1 MFERQKEP
9 IVLILFLCC
18 FLYAILPTAHAQ
30 DEAVDE
36 KIVMRYKQMLEHKPK
51 EGSTFDRLYQL
62 YLEGQGL
69 DQMVVDYQT
78 EVGAKPENPN
88 LQLILG
94 HIYKRLGKNTEAILA
109 YRRAVDLAS
118 GDYYPHFALGQM
130 YATLRQHERAIAA
143 LTKATDLAI
152 ASQAATPDELTATY
166 KALGRAYFRRDRID
180 EAIAAWG
187 KIAELDPENIFSR
200 IELADLF
207 REGEL
212 YTQAVEQH
220 EAIVELKR
228 DDPYRVCLS
237 LREIGKI
244 QEEMREYDA
253 AVQSYDKALALTGPG
268 NWLRKDLHQR
278 IIGIYAHN
286 GDWPGLITYYEG
298 KLAQTPNDVE
308 LIGLLASAYTE
319 NQQVDEGIAT
329 YRQGLE
335 LAPTDAG
342 LRLNLIA
349 VFRNAERFEEA
360 AAEYEILSQAQPDD
374 FGIYREL
381 GELYLQLEDENRA
394 KATYQRMINL
404 DPDNAGTHLTLAEIY
419 AGHGWIDNA
428 VAAYEK
434 AISLAPENLDY
445 IEYFGEF
452 YFHQGNREKA
462 VETWN
467 RMVAPLFPLA
477 SGEIKGGSAENY
489 DRLAQLLD
497 TKNFRAEAIAA
508 SRKAVELVPN
518 EYRYR
523 EALARRLMESKNYEG
538 ALAEYTEAAKLAPN
552 PFFAERMTDQ
562 QIEIYRRQ
570 GVLAEK
576 IDQLEGLPES
586 FEQQKQLAKMYLKLG
601 NVTNALEILI
611 QAKEFR
617 ARSEDADE
625 SAPDDVQVN
634 RWLVELYTRSGR
646 RDEAVAIYN
655 HLIEIDAGNA
665 REYYSDVARLHLRAM
680 DFDVATS
687 AAKQAIAH
695 SPRNPEGYQL
705 LAGIG
710 KQRGHYEGAVDSLK
724 QAVRLR
730 PESTEIRAE
739 LADVYQQAGD
749 YRQAI
754 EQYWRCWD
762 LSDEL
767 SDKLSFI
774 NRLEGAYYDFGRSDE
789 LEEKFRQMAR
799 ANPND
804 QGPVLGLAE
813 LYRGQGD
820 LPAAREQL
828 ARALEQETQNPDLLT
843 QLVKINLE
851 LGETQEALSY
861 QQRLV
866 KAQPN
871 PYHQQKL
878 GEMLF
883 DIGREQEAVQT
894 WTKLLHA
901 KNKDVDAEIKL
912 AGLLSQHGLL
922 DEALSALDR
931 AGEKVTDAKK
941 LYHIGALLIE
951 MNESERAA
959 SHFERI
965 LTMPE
970 PPAEAKKNV
979 KQTVSINRNQKSFL
993 PNTRRFNLV
1002 RDLVHQIQ
1010 RPYWGPTGARWL
1022 PNSFEDAQ
1030 AGALTQLGLIAQ
1042 REQRLDDF
1050 IAGFEA
1056 KAEAHPQD
1064 LQILE
1069 TLVKVNILMENPDKT
1084 LQAVDRLIAL
1094 SPNDRS
1100 YKALRLNHALQRDL
1114 DYETAKNYLDGLSQ
1128 LPLEARLWYTS
1139 QLANTLYRGG
1149 KSRVARILFLGQAD
1163 AKKLV
1168 HEIEETNVTDVQ
1180 VLSEVVRVL
1189 TQIGETDAAEQILA
1203 QLPATSKITRMASTT
1218 RQGSRSHRT
1227 IYANLS
1233 YAYVR
1238 AGQIDKAIA
1247 IFWKFFEHTKP
1258 AVANA
1263 RAISIPYSSHSHGG
1277 YNPVQTNFPASS
1289 IYYNQDRLQFLQEF
1303 FLYLW
1308 TWNQLEPLYAKFQT
1322 EFEGAKGE
1330 NRIYPGLALSY
1341 FYWWEGKRNKAEEI
1355 MSELQTEFPDNL
1367 TLTLQTAFVSLH
1379 TGKHREAMEAF
1390 TKVADKDRRN
1400 RQQYNDLILQVA
1412 VYTGDTVKVR
1422 ELLSKILSSPVG
1434 ARALQQFA
1442 EKLQQSGLTQYAIVA
1457 SKGAMKL
1464 AMGQRDPNF
1473 LIRLSQQL
1481 EELGRGQDA
1490 AIVAERALRFANRRD
1505 RYGQTMHNWYFQQAS
1520 NMARR
1525 RATKER
1531 EDLLILAAEKNPT
1544 SFRVQINLA
1553 TYYEAVNQTDKAA
1566 KAFDAALA
1574 LRPKDGITRQR
1585 YAQML
1590 IRSRRTD
1597 AAVTQYTILLRD
1609 DPNALGYNFW
1619 NVMHTFFQAGKA
1631 EEIAALAKETIRP
1644 SIGRGFGPNFAESV
1658 AQECI
1663 RSNYP
1668 EGAVEI
1674 YEKLL
1679 EVNPNNARPYDRLAS
1694 AYTAAGNRDKAIQ
1707 FLRAQL
1713 KANESAILKNRRT
1726 QTQMVQKLIELYK
1739 VSDELDALREEY
1751 EGWLTENPDD
1761 TLLIYLVALMRVE
1774 SGDIGRAE
1782 PLVNQLLDDPS
1793 VINQEWFNK
1802 LAEAYRT
1809 VGDRERE
1816 VHLLDRAVQKLS
1828 PGNTYQKSDMYEKIG
1843 AAQAQQGDKEKA
1855 ADSFRK
1861 MGSMR
1866 LMAFG
1871 GGSSFWEKQEIA
1883 DRFMQHEMWE
1893 DAEAMYT
1900 EVLNDLSVDQ
1910 YHREQAQERLVE
1922 IKRRKSGVRTTTRL
1936 TEKTQEMN
1944 IVMQRSLAEQYM
1956 HHGQLSKA
1964 VTLYKQIVTAIP
1976 EDLESRAALA
1986 QIYSRQNKHEAAITE
2001 WKALRE
2007 VDPENTKYQDGLVN
2021 AYQSAGKT
2029 SEAIELAQEFIEAEE
2044 SGVHYARLAKVYA
2057 SINRVDEAIATYQKA
2072 IDINPGDRGVYQ
2084 ELAQLYIRK
2093 EDFEAAEKMF
2103 QTAIQYTGQ
2112 PWEQQHIEQQL
2123 LELYR
2128 RQGKLE
2134 DMLQKAES
2142 EGMLSFQMQ
2151 RERAQN
2157 YANQGEWEQ
2166 AAAAYKKAMDM
2177 TAQSWERNEVSTE
2190 LVKIYA
2196 QLGQTDTAIDLY
2208 KTLSRSGFSGVSM
2221 TWSGPIGF
2229 QIYFAGDKARESL
2242 INTYRSQGKLD
2253 DLLAYFEAQG
2263 LETAENPTRLEI
2275 TAEIY
2280 RARGDY
2286 AKAAKS
2292 YQTLAKVQPSNVRS
2306 YYHAAAAFNKNGESE
2321 LAQMMLDE
2329 GEAARSTDIQW
2340 TQDMWHLTALGSIC
2354 LEGELYNPAIK
2365 LIDAAIMHAGR
2376 YGGGDRYER
2385 QQLYNMLAQSYLS
2398 VERYGD
2404 AMNAYQELE
2413 NTAQDDGMR
2422 QVARDGKRRAY
2433 KAGNLHEKMVAERTQ
2448 AVENNPEDPDAHFA
2462 LAQTYEWSDMH
2473 DKAIAA
2479 YKRADE
2485 LNPDS
2490 TVILDPLAKLYTD
2503 ADPEKAKI
2511 LYKRLIELVDAPSDR
2526 LQKRWLLIE
2535 VYKKLGELDTAIAEL
2550 RDFAGTATEKFE
2562 REAAFRLLWRIYE
2575 NEERR
2580 GERVAVFEEL
2590 ASQIGESATV
2600 YELLGD
2606 AYKAAENQEKANA
2619 AYTQWIEFRQKE
2631 IDRGEHNWE
2640 YYGLADQLLQKGI
2653 MPEKALEFAKRVL
2666 QTHPNPHHD
2675 AMLGEAYLLNEQ
2687 YEESEK
2693 SFKRALANPDLP
2705 FDTGAIWPHLKRAG
2719 KNVKDEERFIQL
2731 MEVLTGTI
2739 LLNTTER
2746 MHANLVLSTFYHEHN
2761 QPEEAER
2768 YMRKSGVVPESA
2780 WWVLGP
2786 FDNAGDVGYNK
2797 VYIPE
2802 DAVEIDKTA
2811 AYEGTD
2817 GKISWGQGTDET
2829 LDGTVDLAPIFGFR
2843 DLNPALEDMEQ
2854 LNPQLDTVLAYTW
2867 TTVNAPD
2874 ERGARIWIST
2884 HNPAKIWFNGKE
2896 VSTISQAQQTMSDN
2910 QHTVPVTL
2918 HTGKNNILVKLSGR
2932 RWGWKLQLWLTDVD
2946 GFPFEDLEF
2955 INSPTIQESVEE

>member
-9 IVLILFLCC
+9 IVLILFLYC
-18 FLYAILPTAHAQ
+18 LITILPIAHAQ
-30 DEAVDE
+30 DAAVDE
-36 KIVMRYKQMLEHKPK
+36 KIVARYKQMLERKPK

-62 YLEGQGL
+62 YLEGAGL
-69 DQMVVDYQT
+69 EQMVVDYQT
-78 EVGAKPENPN
+78 EVGAKPEDPN

-94 HIYKRLGKNTEAILA
+94 HIYKRLGKNTEAIVA

-118 GDYYPHFALGQM
+118 DDYYPHFALGQM
-130 YATLRQHERAIAA
+130 YATLRQHEGAIAA

-152 ASQAATPDELTATY
+152 ASQSATPDELTATY

-212 YTQAVEQH
+212 YSQAIEQH
-220 EAIVELKR
+220 EAVVQLKQE
-228 DDPYRVCLS
+228 DPYRVCLS

-244 QEEMREYDA
+244 QEEMGEYDA
-253 AVQSYDKALALTGPG
+253 AVQNYGKALALTAQG
-268 NWLRKDLHQR
+268 NWLRKDLNQR

-308 LIGLLASAYTE
+308 LIGLLANAYIE
-319 NQQVDEGIAT
+319 NQQVDEGIAE
-329 YRQGLE
+329 YRKGLG

-349 VFRNAERFEEA
+349 VFRNTERFVEA
-360 AAEYEILSQAQPDD
+360 AAEYEILSEAQPDD

-394 KATYQRMINL
+394 KATYQRMIDR

-419 AGHGWIDNA
+419 TGHEWVDDAI
-428 VAAYEK
+428 AAYEK
-434 AISLAPENLDY
+434 AISLAPDNLDY

-452 YFHQGNREKA
+452 YYRQGNREKT

-467 RMVAPLFPLA
+467 RMVAPLFPPA
-477 SGEIKGGSAENY
+477 SGGIKGGSAENY

-497 TKNFRAEAIAA
+497 TKYFREEAIVA

-523 EALARRLMESKNYEG
+523 EALARRLMESKDYEG

-552 PFFAERMTDQ
+552 LFFADRMTDQ
-562 QIEIYRRQ
+562 RIEIYQRQ
-570 GVLAEK
+570 GILAEK
-576 IDQLEGLPES
+576 IDQLEASPES
-586 FEQQKQLAKMYLKLG
+586 FGQQKQLAKMYLKLG

-617 ARSEDADE
+617 SRSEDADE

-634 RWLVELYTRSGR
+634 RWLVELYTKSGQ
-646 RDEAVAIYN
+646 RDEAIAIYN

-665 REYYSDVARLHLRAM
+665 REYYSDIARLHLRAM

-705 LAGIG
+705 LAGID
-710 KQRGHYEGAVDSLK
+710 KQRGHYEGAVDGLK

-799 ANPND
+799 VNPND
-804 QGPVLGLAE
+804 QGSVLGLAE

-883 DIGREQEAVQT
+883 DIGREQEAIQT

-901 KNKDVDAEIKL
+901 RNKDVEAEIKL

-951 MNESERAA
+951 MNELERAA

-979 KQTVSINRNQKSFL
+979 RQTVPINRNQKSFL
-993 PNTRRFNLV
+993 PNTRRFNLA
-1002 RDLVHQIQ
+1002 RDIVHQIQ

-1069 TLVKVNILMENPDKT
+1069 TLVKANILMENPDKT
-1084 LQAVDRLIAL
+1084 LQAVDSLIAL
-1094 SPNDRS
+1094 SPNDLS

-1114 DYETAKNYLDGLSQ
+1114 DYETAKSYLDGLNQ
-1128 LPLEARLWYTS
+1128 LSLEARLWYTS
-1139 QLANTLYRGG
+1139 RLASVLYRGG

-1163 AKKLV
+1163 AKKLMG
-1168 HEIEETNVTDVQ
+1168 EIKDAKVTDVQ
-1180 VLSEVVRVL
+1180 VLSELVRAL
-1189 TQIGETDAAEQILA
+1189 TRIGEIDAAGGILA
-1203 QLPATSKITRMASTT
+1203 QLPATSSTT
-1218 RQGSRSHRT
+1218 QVAGTMRQSWHSHRT
-1227 IYANLS
+1227 MYANLS
-1233 YAYVR
+1233 YAYAR
-1238 AGQIDKAIA
+1238 DGQIDKAIA
-1247 IFWKFFEHTKP
+1247 IFWKFFERTKP

-1263 RAISIPYSSHSHGG
+1263 RAISIPYSSRSYSG

-1330 NRIYPGLALSY
+1330 DRIYPGLALSY
-1341 FYWWEGKRNKAEEI
+1341 FYWWAGKRNKAEEI

-1400 RQQYNDLILQVA
+1400 RKQYNDLILQVA
-1412 VYTGDTVKVR
+1412 IYTGDTVKVR
-1422 ELLSKILSSPVG
+1422 ELLSKILSSPVS

-1631 EEIAALAKETIRP
+1631 EEIASLAKETIRP

-1679 EVNPNNARPYDRLAS
+1679 EINPNNTRTYDRLAS

-1739 VSDELDALREEY
+1739 VSGEFDALREEY
-1751 EGWLTENPDD
+1751 EGRLAENPDA
-1761 TLLIYLVALMRVE
+1761 TLLIYLVALMRIE
-1774 SGDIGRAE
+1774 SGDIGGAE

-1883 DRFMQHEMWE
+1883 NRFMQHEMWE
-1893 DAEAMYT
+1893 DAETMYT

-1936 TEKTQEMN
+1936 TEKAQEMN

-1956 HHGQLSKA
+1956 HRDQLSKA
-1964 VTLYKQIVTAIP
+1964 VELYKQIVAAIP

-1986 QIYSRQNKHEAAITE
+1986 GIYSRQNKHEAAITE

-2007 VDPENTKYQDGLVN
+2007 IDSENTKYQDGLVN

-2029 SEAIELAQEFIEAEE
+2029 NEAIELAQGFIEAEE

-2057 SINRVDEAIATYQKA
+2057 SINRIDEAITTYQKA
-2072 IDINPGDRGVYQ
+2072 IEINPGDREVYQ

-2093 EDFEAAEKMF
+2093 EDFEAAEQMF
-2103 QTAIQYTGQ
+2103 QTAIQYTGL

-2123 LELYR
+2123 MELYR

-2157 YANQGEWEQ
+2157 YASQGEWEQ

-2177 TAQSWERNEVSTE
+2177 TTQSWERNEVSTE

-2221 TWSGPIGF
+2221 TGLGTAGF

-2242 INTYRSQGKLD
+2242 INTYRSQGTLD
-2253 DLLAYFEAQG
+2253 DLFTYFEAQG

-2306 YYHAAAAFNKNGESE
+2306 YYHAAAAYNKNGESE
-2321 LAQMMLDE
+2321 LAQTMLDE
-2329 GEAARSTDIQW
+2329 GEAARSADIQW
-2340 TQDMWHLTALGSIC
+2340 TQDMRHLTALGSIC
-2354 LEGELYNPAIK
+2354 VEGELYNPAIK

-2398 VERYGD
+2398 VERYEE

-2413 NTAQDDGMR
+2413 NAAQDDGMR
-2422 QVARDGKRRAY
+2422 QVARDGMRRAY
-2433 KAGNLHEKMVAERTQ
+2433 RVGNLHEKMVTERVQ
-2448 AVENNPEDPDAHFA
+2448 AVKDNPEDPDAHFA

-2490 TVILDPLAKLYTD
+2490 TVILTPLAKLYTD
-2503 ADPEKAKI
+2503 ADPEQAKI
-2511 LYKRLIELVDAPSDR
+2511 LYKRLIELVDEPSDR

-2550 RDFAGTATEKFE
+2550 RDVVGTATEKFE
-2562 REAAFRLLWRIYE
+2562 REATLRSLWTIYGD
-2575 NEERR
+2575 EERKS
-2580 GERVAVFEEL
+2580 ERVAVFEEL
-2590 ASQIGESATV
+2590 VPQIEEKATV

-2606 AYKAAENQEKANA
+2606 AYKAVNDQEKANL
-2619 AYTQWIEFRQKE
+2619 AYTQWVEVRQKE
-2631 IDRGEHNWE
+2631 IDQGEHNWE

-2666 QTHPNPHHD
+2666 QTHPDPHHD

-2693 SFKRALANPDLP
+2693 SFKRALTNAYDL
-2705 FDTGAIWPHLKRAG
+2705 FDTTTIWPHLKRAS
-2719 KNVKDEERFIQL
+2719 KNVKDETRFIQL

-2739 LLNTTER
+2739 LLNPTER
-2746 MHANLVLSTFYHEHN
+2746 MHANLVLATFYHQRN
-2761 QPEEAER
+2761 QSEEAER
-2768 YMRKSGVVPESA
+2768 YMQKSGVVPEGA
-2780 WWVLGP
+2780 WWILGL
-2786 FDNAGDVGYNK
+2786 FDNAGRVGYNTA
-2797 VYIPE
+2797 YISE
-2802 DAVEIDKTA
+2802 EVVKIDKTA
-2811 AYEGTD
+2811 TYEGKD
-2817 GKISWGQGTDET
+2817 GKIRWEQRADET
-2829 LDGTVDLAPIFGFR
+2829 VDGLIDLASIFGFADSDR
-2843 DLNPALEDMEQ
+2843 VLMNREQPDLQ
-2854 LNPQLDTVLAYTW
+2854 IDTVLAYAW
-2867 TTVNAPD
+2867 TTVSSPD
-2874 ERGARIWIST
+2874 ERQARIWTST
-2884 HNPAKIWFNGKE
+2884 RNPAKVWCNGE
-2896 VSTISQAQQTMSDN
+2896 EISTINPDQQPVVSAE
-2910 QHTVPVTL
+2910 HSVLVTL
-2918 HTGKNNILVKLSGR
+2918 HAGKNSILVKLNGR

-2955 INSPTIQESVEE
+2955 INSPAIQESVEE

>member
-1 MFERQKEP
+1 MFERQKQLT
-9 IVLILFLCC
+9 ISVLFLCC
-18 FLYAILPTAHAQ
+18 FVSVLLPITHAQ
-30 DEAVDE
+30 DETVDE
-36 KIVMRYKQMLEHKPK
+36 KIVMRYKQMLERKPK

-62 YLEGQGL
+62 YLEGAGL

-94 HIYKRLGKNTEAILA
+94 HIYKRLGKNTEAIVA

-118 GDYYPHFALGQM
+118 DDYYPHFALGQM
-130 YATLRQHERAIAA
+130 YATLRQHEEAIAA
-143 LTKATDLAI
+143 LTKAADLAI
-152 ASQAATPDELTATY
+152 ASQSATPDELTATY

-244 QEEMREYDA
+244 QEEMRGYDA

-308 LIGLLASAYTE
+308 LIGLLANAYIE
-319 NQQVDEGIAT
+319 NQQVDEGIAE
-329 YRQGLE
+329 YRKGLG

-349 VFRNAERFEEA
+349 VFRHTERVAEA
-360 AAEYEILSQAQPDD
+360 AAEYEILSEAQPDD

-381 GELYLQLEDENRA
+381 GELYLQLEGENRA
-394 KATYQRMINL
+394 KATYQRMIDR

-419 AGHGWIDNA
+419 TGHEWVDDAI
-428 VAAYEK
+428 AAYEK
-434 AISLAPENLDY
+434 AISLAPDNLDY

-452 YFHQGNREKA
+452 YFRQGNREKA

-467 RMVAPLFPLA
+467 RIVAPLFPPT
-477 SGEIKGGSAENY
+477 SEGIKGGSAENY

-497 TKNFRAEAIAA
+497 TKYFREEAIVA

-523 EALARRLMESKNYEG
+523 EALARRLMESKDYEG

-552 PFFAERMTDQ
+552 PFFVERMTDQ
-562 QIEIYRRQ
+562 RIEIYQRQ
-570 GVLAEK
+570 DILAEK
-576 IDQLEGLPES
+576 IDQLEGAPES

-617 ARSEDADE
+617 SRSEDADE

-634 RWLVELYTRSGR
+634 RWLVELYTKSGQ
-646 RDEAVAIYN
+646 RDEAIAIYN

-665 REYYSDVARLHLRAM
+665 REYYSDIARLHLRAM
-680 DFDVATS
+680 DFDVATL

-705 LAGIG
+705 LAGID

-774 NRLEGAYYDFGRSDE
+774 NRLGDVYYDFGRSDE

-799 ANPND
+799 VNPND

-951 MNESERAA
+951 MNELEGAA

-970 PPAEAKKNV
+970 PPTEAKKNV
-979 KQTVSINRNQKSFL
+979 KQTVLINRNQKSFL
-993 PNTRRFNLV
+993 PNTRRFNLA
-1002 RDLVHQIQ
+1002 RDIVHQIQ

-1042 REQRLDDF
+1042 REQRFDDF
-1050 IAGFEA
+1050 IASFEA

-1069 TLVKVNILMENPDKT
+1069 TLVKINILMENPDKT
-1084 LQAVDRLIAL
+1084 LQAVDSLIAL
-1094 SPNDRS
+1094 SPNDLS

-1114 DYETAKNYLDGLSQ
+1114 DYETAKSYLEELSQ
-1128 LPLEARLWYTS
+1128 LSLEARLWYTS
-1139 QLANTLYRGG
+1139 RLASVLYRGG
-1149 KSRVARILFLGQAD
+1149 RQAD
-1163 AKKLV
+1163 AKKLMG
-1168 HEIEETNVTDVQ
+1168 EIKDATVTDVQ
-1180 VLSEVVRVL
+1180 VLSELVRAL
-1189 TQIGETDAAEQILA
+1189 TQIGEIDASEGILA
-1203 QLPATSKITRMASTT
+1203 QLPATSSTT
-1218 RQGSRSHRT
+1218 QVAGTMRQSWHSHRT
-1227 IYANLS
+1227 MYANLS
-1233 YAYVR
+1233 YAYAR
-1238 AGQIDKAIA
+1238 DGQIDKAIA
-1247 IFWKFFEHTKP
+1247 IFWKFFERTKP

-1263 RAISIPYSSHSHGG
+1263 RAISIPYSSRSYSG

-1308 TWNQLEPLYAKFQT
+1308 TSNQLDPLYAKFQA

-1330 NRIYPGLALSY
+1330 DRIYLGLALSY

-1355 MSELQTEFPDNL
+1355 MSELQAEFPDNL

-1422 ELLSKILSSPVG
+1422 ELLSKILSSPVS

-1631 EEIAALAKETIRP
+1631 EEIASLAKETIRP
-1644 SIGRGFGPNFAESV
+1644 SIGRGFGP
-1658 AQECI
+1658 
-1663 RSNYP
+1663 
-1668 EGAVEI
+1668 
-1674 YEKLL
+1674 
-1679 EVNPNNARPYDRLAS
+1679 
-1694 AYTAAGNRDKAIQ
+1694 
-1707 FLRAQL
+1707 QL
-1713 KANESAILKNRRT
+1713 C
-1726 QTQMVQKLIELYK
+1726 
-1739 VSDELDALREEY
+1739 
-1751 EGWLTENPDD
+1751 
-1761 TLLIYLVALMRVE
+1761 
-1774 SGDIGRAE
+1774 
-1782 PLVNQLLDDPS
+1782 
-1793 VINQEWFNK
+1793 
-1802 LAEAYRT
+1802 
-1809 VGDRERE
+1809 
-1816 VHLLDRAVQKLS
+1816 
-1828 PGNTYQKSDMYEKIG
+1828 
-1843 AAQAQQGDKEKA
+1843 
-1855 ADSFRK
+1855 RK
-1861 MGSMR
+1861 CG
-1866 LMAFG
+1866 
-1871 GGSSFWEKQEIA
+1871 
-1883 DRFMQHEMWE
+1883 
-1893 DAEAMYT
+1893 T
-1900 EVLNDLSVDQ
+1900 
-1910 YHREQAQERLVE
+1910 
-1922 IKRRKSGVRTTTRL
+1922 
-1936 TEKTQEMN
+1936 
-1944 IVMQRSLAEQYM
+1944 
-1956 HHGQLSKA
+1956 
-1964 VTLYKQIVTAIP
+1964 
-1976 EDLESRAALA
+1976 
-1986 QIYSRQNKHEAAITE
+1986 
-2001 WKALRE
+2001 
-2007 VDPENTKYQDGLVN
+2007 
-2021 AYQSAGKT
+2021 
-2029 SEAIELAQEFIEAEE
+2029 
-2044 SGVHYARLAKVYA
+2044 
-2057 SINRVDEAIATYQKA
+2057 
-2072 IDINPGDRGVYQ
+2072 GVY
-2084 ELAQLYIRK
+2084 
-2093 EDFEAAEKMF
+2093 
-2103 QTAIQYTGQ
+2103 
-2112 PWEQQHIEQQL
+2112 
-2123 LELYR
+2123 
-2128 RQGKLE
+2128 
-2134 DMLQKAES
+2134 
-2142 EGMLSFQMQ
+2142 
-2151 RERAQN
+2151 
-2157 YANQGEWEQ
+2157 
-2166 AAAAYKKAMDM
+2166 
-2177 TAQSWERNEVSTE
+2177 
-2190 LVKIYA
+2190 
-2196 QLGQTDTAIDLY
+2196 
-2208 KTLSRSGFSGVSM
+2208 
-2221 TWSGPIGF
+2221 
-2229 QIYFAGDKARESL
+2229 
-2242 INTYRSQGKLD
+2242 
-2253 DLLAYFEAQG
+2253 
-2263 LETAENPTRLEI
+2263 
-2275 TAEIY
+2275 
-2280 RARGDY
+2280 
-2286 AKAAKS
+2286 
-2292 YQTLAKVQPSNVRS
+2292 
-2306 YYHAAAAFNKNGESE
+2306 
-2321 LAQMMLDE
+2321 
-2329 GEAARSTDIQW
+2329 
-2340 TQDMWHLTALGSIC
+2340 
-2354 LEGELYNPAIK
+2354 
-2365 LIDAAIMHAGR
+2365 
-2376 YGGGDRYER
+2376 
-2385 QQLYNMLAQSYLS
+2385 
-2398 VERYGD
+2398 
-2404 AMNAYQELE
+2404 
-2413 NTAQDDGMR
+2413 
-2422 QVARDGKRRAY
+2422 
-2433 KAGNLHEKMVAERTQ
+2433 
-2448 AVENNPEDPDAHFA
+2448 
-2462 LAQTYEWSDMH
+2462 
-2473 DKAIAA
+2473 
-2479 YKRADE
+2479 
-2485 LNPDS
+2485 
-2490 TVILDPLAKLYTD
+2490 
-2503 ADPEKAKI
+2503 
-2511 LYKRLIELVDAPSDR
+2511 
-2526 LQKRWLLIE
+2526 
-2535 VYKKLGELDTAIAEL
+2535 
-2550 RDFAGTATEKFE
+2550 
-2562 REAAFRLLWRIYE
+2562 
-2575 NEERR
+2575 
-2580 GERVAVFEEL
+2580 
-2590 ASQIGESATV
+2590 
-2600 YELLGD
+2600 
-2606 AYKAAENQEKANA
+2606 
-2619 AYTQWIEFRQKE
+2619 
-2631 IDRGEHNWE
+2631 
-2640 YYGLADQLLQKGI
+2640 
-2653 MPEKALEFAKRVL
+2653 
-2666 QTHPNPHHD
+2666 
-2675 AMLGEAYLLNEQ
+2675 
-2687 YEESEK
+2687 
-2693 SFKRALANPDLP
+2693 
-2705 FDTGAIWPHLKRAG
+2705 
-2719 KNVKDEERFIQL
+2719 
-2731 MEVLTGTI
+2731 
-2739 LLNTTER
+2739 
-2746 MHANLVLSTFYHEHN
+2746 
-2761 QPEEAER
+2761 
-2768 YMRKSGVVPESA
+2768 
-2780 WWVLGP
+2780 
-2786 FDNAGDVGYNK
+2786 
-2797 VYIPE
+2797 
-2802 DAVEIDKTA
+2802 
-2811 AYEGTD
+2811 
-2817 GKISWGQGTDET
+2817 
-2829 LDGTVDLAPIFGFR
+2829 
-2843 DLNPALEDMEQ
+2843 
-2854 LNPQLDTVLAYTW
+2854 
-2867 TTVNAPD
+2867 
-2874 ERGARIWIST
+2874 
-2884 HNPAKIWFNGKE
+2884 
-2896 VSTISQAQQTMSDN
+2896 
-2910 QHTVPVTL
+2910 
-2918 HTGKNNILVKLSGR
+2918 
-2932 RWGWKLQLWLTDVD
+2932 
-2946 GFPFEDLEF
+2946 
-2955 INSPTIQESVEE
+2955 

>member
-381 GELYLQLEDENRA
+381 GELYLQLEDEDRT
-394 KATYQRMINL
+394 KTTYQRMIDL
-404 DPDNAGTHLTLAEIY
+404 DPNNAGTHLTLAEIY

-467 RMVAPLFPLA
+467 RMVAPLFPPA
-477 SGEIKGGSAENY
+477 SEGIKAGGAENY
-489 DRLAQLLD
+489 GRLAQLLD
-497 TKNFRAEAIAA
+497 TKYFREEAIIA

-617 ARSEDADE
+617 SRSEEADE
-625 SAPDDVQVN
+625 SAPDDVQIN

-687 AAKQAIAH
+687 AAKQAVAH

-705 LAGIG
+705 LAGID
-710 KQRGHYEGAVDSLK
+710 KQRGHYEGAIDSLK

-739 LADVYQQAGD
+739 LADVYQQAGN

-799 ANPND
+799 VNPND

-828 ARALEQETQNPDLLT
+828 ARALEQETQSPDLLT

-894 WTKLLHA
+894 WTKLLHVR
-901 KNKDVDAEIKL
+901 NKDVDAEIKL

-979 KQTVSINRNQKSFL
+979 KQTVLINRNQKSFL

-1064 LQILE
+1064 LRGLE
-1069 TLVKVNILMENPDKT
+1069 TLAQVSILMGNPDKT

-1094 SPNDRS
+1094 SPNDLS
-1100 YKALRLNHALQRDL
+1100 YKAIQLDHALQRDL
-1114 DYETAKNYLDGLSQ
+1114 DYEMAKSYLDGLSQ
-1128 LPLEARLWYTS
+1128 LSLEARLWYTCR
-1139 QLANTLYRGG
+1139 LANTLHRGG
-1149 KSRVARILFLGQAD
+1149 NQAD

-1168 HEIEETNVTDVQ
+1168 HEIEDTGVTDVQ
-1180 VLSEVVRVL
+1180 VLSELVRVL
-1189 TQIGETDAAEQILA
+1189 TQIGETDTTEQILA
-1203 QLPATSKITRMASTT
+1203 RLPVTSGITRAASTT
-1218 RQGSRSHRT
+1218 RQRAQAHRT
-1227 IYANLS
+1227 MYANLS

-1238 AGQIDKAIA
+1238 DGQIDKAISV
-1247 IFWKFFEHTKP
+1247 FWKFFDHTKP
-1258 AVANA
+1258 AVANS
-1263 RAISIPYSSHSHGG
+1263 RAISIGYSSHSYGG
-1277 YNPVQTNFPASS
+1277 YNPVQTNFPAFS

-1308 TWNQLEPLYAKFQT
+1308 TSNQLDPLYAKFQT

-1330 NRIYPGLALSY
+1330 DRIYPGLALSY
-1341 FYWWEGKRNKAEEI
+1341 FYWWAGKRNKAEEI
-1355 MSELQTEFPDNL
+1355 MSELQAEFPDNL

-1422 ELLSKILSSPVG
+1422 ELLSKILSSPVS

-1531 EDLLILAAEKNPT
+1531 EDRLILAAEKNPT

-1590 IRSRRTD
+1590 IRSRRID

-1679 EVNPNNARPYDRLAS
+1679 KVNPNNTRTYDRLAS

-1751 EGWLTENPDD
+1751 EGRLAENPDD
-1761 TLLIYLVALMRVE
+1761 TLLIYLVALIRVE
-1774 SGDIGRAE
+1774 SGDIGGAE

-1816 VHLLDRAVQKLS
+1816 VRLLDRAVQKLS
-1828 PGNTYQKSDMYEKIG
+1828 PGNTYQKSEMYEKIG

-1866 LMAFG
+1866 LMVFG

-1910 YHREQAQERLVE
+1910 YHREQAQERLME

-1936 TEKTQEMN
+1936 TEKAQEMN
-1944 IVMQRSLAEQYM
+1944 IVMQRALAEQYM
-1956 HHGQLSKA
+1956 HREQLSKA
-1964 VTLYKQIVTAIP
+1964 VELYKQIVAAMP

-1986 QIYSRQNKHEAAITE
+1986 GIYSRQGKHEAAITE

-2007 VDPENTKYQDGLVN
+2007 IDPENTKYQDGLVT
-2021 AYQSAGKT
+2021 AYQLAGKAD
-2029 SEAIELAQEFIEAEE
+2029 EAIELAQGFIEAEE

-2057 SINRVDEAIATYQKA
+2057 SIDRVDEAIVTYQKA
-2072 IDINPGDRGVYQ
+2072 IELNPGDRDVYQ
-2084 ELAQLYIRK
+2084 ELAQLYVRE
-2093 EDFEAAEKMF
+2093 EDFEAAEKMY
-2103 QTAIQYTGQ
+2103 QYAIQYTGQ
-2112 PWEQQHIEQQL
+2112 EWERQNLERQL
-2123 LELYR
+2123 MELYR

-2134 DMLQKAES
+2134 EMLQQAES
-2142 EGMLSFQMQ
+2142 EGTLTFGMQ
-2151 RERAQN
+2151 RERAQG

-2166 AAAAYKKAMDM
+2166 AAAAYRKAMDM
-2177 TAQSWERNEVSTE
+2177 TAQSWERNEVATE
-2190 LVKIYA
+2190 LVRAYA
-2196 QLGQTDTAIDLY
+2196 QLGQTDMAVDFY
-2208 KTLSRSGFSGVSM
+2208 KTVSRSSFGGVSM
-2221 TWSGPIGF
+2221 MSSSSSGSL
-2229 QIYFAGDKARESL
+2229 QIYFDGDQARESL
-2242 INTYRSQGKLD
+2242 INAYQSKGKLD
-2253 DLLAYFEAQG
+2253 DLLSYFEAQG
-2263 LETAENPTRLEI
+2263 EETVENPTRLEI
-2275 TAEIY
+2275 TAEIH
-2280 RARGDY
+2280 RTRGDY
-2286 AKAAKS
+2286 AEAAKS
-2292 YQTLAKVQPSNVRS
+2292 YQTLAKVQPGNVRS
-2306 YYHAAAAFNKNGESE
+2306 YYYAAASLNKNGEPE
-2321 LAQMMLDE
+2321 MAQTILNK
-2329 GEAARSTDIQW
+2329 GETARSNDTQW
-2340 TQDMWHLTALGSIC
+2340 AQDMWHLAALGSIC

-2365 LIDAAIMHAGR
+2365 LIDEAIMMTGR
-2376 YGGGDRYER
+2376 HGGFER
-2385 QQLYNMLAQSYLS
+2385 PSLYNMLGQSYLGA
-2398 VERYGD
+2398 ERYEE
-2404 AMNAYQELE
+2404 AINAYQQLE
-2413 NTAQDDGMR
+2413 NIAEDEGMR
-2422 QVARDGKRRAY
+2422 QTAHAGLRRAY
-2433 KAGNLHEKMVAERTQ
+2433 KAGNLYEKLTAEKAQ
-2448 AVENNPEDPDAHFA
+2448 AVEDTPEDPDAHFA
-2462 LAQTYEWSDMH
+2462 LAQSYEWNDMR
-2473 DKAIAA
+2473 DKAIAV
-2479 YKRADE
+2479 YERANE

-2490 TVILDPLAKLYTD
+2490 TVILTPLAKLYTET
-2503 ADPEKAKI
+2503 APEKAKV
-2511 LYKRLIELVDAPSDR
+2511 LYKRLIGLIDDPNDR
-2526 LQKRWLLIE
+2526 TRKRRLLIE

-2550 RDFAGTATEKFE
+2550 RDLAGTATEKVE
-2562 REAAFRLLWRIYE
+2562 RNSALHLLWGLFE
-2575 NEERR
+2575 DEERKS
-2580 GERVAVFEEL
+2580 ERVPLFEEL
-2590 ASQIGESATV
+2590 ASQIEENATV
-2600 YELLGD
+2600 YQLLGD
-2606 AYKAAENQEKANA
+2606 AYKAVENEEEAGI
-2619 AYTQWIEFRQKE
+2619 AYTQWIEFRQTE
-2631 IDRGEHNWE
+2631 IDRSGENWG
-2640 YYGLADQLLQKGI
+2640 YYQLASELLQKGI
-2653 MPEKALEFAKRVL
+2653 MPEKALEFIERVA
-2666 QTHPNPHHD
+2666 QVHSGSYHA
-2675 AMLGEAYLLNEQ
+2675 AMLGEAYLLNGE
-2687 YEESEK
+2687 YEK
-2693 SFKRALANPDLP
+2693 SAENFKRALSGEDSP
-2705 FDTGAIWPHLKRAG
+2705 FEASMVWSSLERASKTVRDG
-2719 KNVKDEERFIQL
+2719 ERFIEL
-2731 MEVLTGTI
+2731 MEILTGTI
-2739 LLNTTER
+2739 PLDANER
-2746 MHANLVLSTFYHEHN
+2746 MHANLVYSTFYRERN
-2761 QPEEAER
+2761 QPEEAEQ
-2768 YMRKSGVVPESA
+2768 YVKKSGVVPERA

-2786 FDNAGDVGYNK
+2786 FDNAGGVGYNK
-2797 VYIPE
+2797 TYISE
-2802 DAVEIDKTA
+2802 DAVEIDKTVTYA
-2811 AYEGTD
+2811 GKD
-2817 GKISWGQGTDET
+2817 GQIGWKQGADET
-2829 LDGTVDLAPIFGFR
+2829 FDGYVDFAPIFGFEELDQVLIGAR
-2843 DLNPALEDMEQ
+2843 KPNPE
-2854 LNPQLDTVLAYTW
+2854 LDTVLAYAW
-2867 TTVNAPD
+2867 TTVNSPD

-2884 HNPAKIWFNGKE
+2884 FNNAKVWFNGKE
-2896 VSTISQAQQTMSDN
+2896 VFTIDRELQFMSEDHQTI
-2910 QHTVPVTL
+2910 PVTL
-2918 HTGKNNILVKLSGR
+2918 RAGRNSLLVKLAGR
-2932 RWGWKLQLWLTDVD
+2932 QWGWGFHLWLTDAD
-2946 GFPFEDLEF
+2946 SFPLEGVEYM
-2955 INSPTIQESVEE
+2955 NSPAIQQSAEE

>member
-1 MFERQKEP
+1 MFERQKQP
-9 IVLILFLCC
+9 TAFVIFLCC
-18 FLYAILPTAHAQ
+18 LVPVFLPIAHAQ

-36 KIVMRYKQMLEHKPK
+36 KIVERYKQMLERKPK

-62 YLEGQGL
+62 YLEGSGL
-69 DQMVVDYQT
+69 EQMVVDYQT
-78 EVGAKPENPN
+78 EATAKPDDPN

-94 HIYKRLGKNTEAILA
+94 HFYKRLGVNTEAIVA
-109 YRRAVDLAS
+109 YRHAVDLAP
-118 GDYYPHFALGQM
+118 DNYYPHFALGQM
-130 YATLRQHERAIAA
+130 YATLRQHEQAIAA
-143 LTKATDLAI
+143 LTKAADLAR
-152 ASQAATPDELTATY
+152 ASQSATPDELTATY
-166 KALGRAYFRRDRID
+166 KALGRAYFRRDLID

-207 REGEL
+207 REQEL
-212 YTQAVEQH
+212 YTQAIEQH
-220 EAIVELKR
+220 EAIVQSKR

-244 QEEMREYDA
+244 QEEMREYNT
-253 AVQSYDKALALTGPG
+253 AVQNYDKALALTGQG

-298 KLAQTPNDVE
+298 KLAETPNDVE
-308 LIGLLASAYTE
+308 LIGLFASAYIE
-319 NQQVDEGIAT
+319 NEGIDEGIAK

-349 VFRNAERFEEA
+349 VFRNTERFEEA
-360 AAEYEILSQAQPDD
+360 AAEYEILSEAQPDD

-394 KATYQRMINL
+394 KTTYQRMIAR
-404 DPDNAGTHLTLAEIY
+404 DPDSAGTHLILAEIY
-419 AGHGWIDNA
+419 TGHEWMEDAIA
-428 VAAYEK
+428 KYEK

-452 YFHQGNREKA
+452 YFRQGNREKA

-467 RMVAPLFPLA
+467 RMVAEDHA
-477 SGEIKGGSAENY
+477 IAENY

-497 TKNFRAEAIAA
+497 TKYFREEAIVA

-523 EALARRLMESKNYEG
+523 EALAQRLMEGKDYEG

-576 IDQLEGLPES
+576 IDELEASPES
-586 FEQQKQLAKMYLKLG
+586 FEQQKQLAKMFLKLG
-601 NVTNALEILI
+601 NVTNTLEILI
-611 QAKEFR
+611 QAKEFK
-617 ARSEDADE
+617 
-625 SAPDDVQVN
+625 PDDVQVN
-634 RWLVELYTRSGR
+634 RWLVELYTKSGR

-655 HLIEIDAGNA
+655 YLIQIDAGNA
-665 REYYSDVARLHLRAM
+665 REYYSDIARLHLRAM
-680 DFDVATS
+680 DFDVATL

-695 SPRNPEGYQL
+695 SPRNPEGHQL
-705 LAGIG
+705 LAGID

-774 NRLEGAYYDFGRSDE
+774 NRLEGAYYDFGRSAE

-799 ANPND
+799 VNPND

-851 LGETQEALSY
+851 LGEVQEALSY

-894 WTKLLHA
+894 WAKLLHA
-901 KNKDVDAEIKL
+901 RNKDVEAEIKL
-912 AGLLSQHGLL
+912 AGLLSQHGLR

-941 LYHIGALLIE
+941 LYHIGALLVG
-951 MNESERAA
+951 MNELERAA
-959 SHFERI
+959 SHFERV
-965 LTMPE
+965 LAMPE
-970 PPAEAKKNV
+970 PLSEAKKNV
-979 KQTVSINRNQKSFL
+979 GQTGRPAFGASQKSFL

-1002 RDLVHQIQ
+1002 RNLVRQIQ
-1010 RPYWGPTGARWL
+1010 QPSWGTTGARWL
-1022 PNSFEDAQ
+1022 PTSFEDAQ

-1050 IAGFEA
+1050 TVGFEA
-1056 KAEAHPQD
+1056 RVEAHPQD

-1069 TLVKVNILMENPDKT
+1069 TLAKVNILMENPDKT
-1084 LQAVDRLIAL
+1084 LQTIDRLIAL
-1094 SPNDRS
+1094 SPNDLS
-1100 YKALRLNHALQRDL
+1100 YKAVQLDHALQRDL
-1114 DYETAKNYLDGLSQ
+1114 DYETAKSYLDGLSQ
-1128 LPLEARLWYTS
+1128 LSLEARLWYTS
-1139 QLANTLYRGG
+1139 LLASALYRDG
-1149 KSRVARILFLGQAD
+1149 KQVD

-1168 HEIEETNVTDVQ
+1168 DEIEDTSVTDVQ
-1180 VLSEVVRVL
+1180 VLSELVRVL
-1189 TQIGETDAAEQILA
+1189 TQIGETDTAEQILA
-1203 QLPATSKITRMASTT
+1203 QLPATSGITRMAGTT

-1227 IYANLS
+1227 MYANLS

-1238 AGQIDKAIA
+1238 DGQIDKAIA

-1258 AVANA
+1258 TVANS
-1263 RAISIPYSSHSHGG
+1263 RAISIAYSSHSYSG
-1277 YNPVQTNFPASS
+1277 YNPVQTNFPAPS
-1289 IYYNQDRLQFLQEF
+1289 IYYNQDRLRFLQEF
-1303 FLYLW
+1303 FHYLW
-1308 TWNQLEPLYAKFQT
+1308 TWNQLEPLYTKFQA
-1322 EFEGAKGE
+1322 EFEGAEGE
-1330 NRIYPGLALSY
+1330 DRIYPGLALSC

-1355 MSELQTEFPDNL
+1355 LAKLQAAFPDNL
-1367 TLTLQTAFVSLH
+1367 TLTLQTAFVSVH
-1379 TGKHREAMEAF
+1379 TGKHHEAMEAF

-1412 VYTGDTVKVR
+1412 IYTGDTVKVR
-1422 ELLSKILSSPVG
+1422 ELLSKVLSSPVS
-1434 ARALQQFA
+1434 AEALREFA

-1473 LIRLSQQL
+1473 LMRLSQQL

-1505 RYGQTMHNWYFQQAS
+1505 QYGQAMHNWYFQQAS

-1544 SFRVQINLA
+1544 SFRAQINLA
-1553 TYYEAVNQTDKAA
+1553 TYYEAVNQVDNAA

-1574 LRPKDGITRQR
+1574 LRPKDGTTRQR

-1590 IRSRRTD
+1590 MRGGHAD

-1609 DPNALGYNFW
+1609 DPNALGYNFFQ
-1619 NVMHTFFQAGKA
+1619 VMHTFFQAGKA
-1631 EEIAALAKETIRP
+1631 EEIASLAKETIRP
-1644 SIGRGFGPNFAESV
+1644 SIGRGFGSNFAESV
-1658 AQECI
+1658 ARECI

-1679 EVNPNNARPYDRLAS
+1679 EVNPNNTRTYDQLAS
-1694 AYTAAGNRDKAIQ
+1694 AYTASGNRDKAIQ
-1707 FLRAQL
+1707 FLRTQL
-1713 KANESAILKNRRT
+1713 EANESAILKNRRT
-1726 QTQMVQKLIELYK
+1726 QIQMVQKLVELYK
-1739 VSDELDALREEY
+1739 VSGELDRLREEY
-1751 EGWLTENPDD
+1751 EGRLAENPDD
-1761 TLLIYLVALMRVE
+1761 TLPIYLVALIRVE
-1774 SGDIGRAE
+1774 SGDIEGAE
-1782 PLVNQLLDDPS
+1782 PLVNQLLDDAS

-1809 VGDRERE
+1809 AGDRERE
-1816 VHLLDRAVQKLS
+1816 VRLLDRAVQKLS
-1828 PGNTYQKSDMYEKIG
+1828 PRNTYQKSEMYGKLG
-1843 AAQAQQGDKEKA
+1843 AALAQQGDKEKA

-1866 LMAFG
+1866 LMASG

-1883 DRFMQHEMWE
+1883 NRFMQHEMWD

-1910 YHREQAQERLVE
+1910 YHREQAQERLME

-1936 TEKTQEMN
+1936 TEKAQEMN
-1944 IVMQRSLAEQYM
+1944 IVMQRASAEQYM
-1956 HHGQLSKA
+1956 QRHQFSKA
-1964 VTLYKQIVTAIP
+1964 SELYKQIVAVMP

-1986 QIYSRQNKHEAAITE
+1986 EIYSRQDKHEAAITE

-2007 VDPENTKYQDGLVN
+2007 VDPENTKYQDGLVD

-2029 SEAIELAQEFIEAEE
+2029 DEALELAQGFIEAEE

-2057 SINRVDEAIATYQKA
+2057 SIDRVDEAIATYQKA
-2072 IDINPGDRGVYQ
+2072 IEINPGDRSVYQ

-2093 EDFEAAEKMF
+2093 GDFEAAEKMY
-2103 QTAIQYTGQ
+2103 QYAIQYTGEE
-2112 PWEQQHIEQQL
+2112 WERQNLERQL
-2123 LELYR
+2123 MELYR

-2134 DMLQKAES
+2134 DMLQQAES
-2142 EGMLSFQMQ
+2142 EGMLTFQMQ
-2151 RERAQN
+2151 RERAKG
-2157 YANQGEWEQ
+2157 YANQGEWEK
-2166 AAAAYKKAMDM
+2166 AAVAYKKAIDM
-2177 TAQSWERNEVSTE
+2177 TTQSWERNEVSTE

-2196 QLGQTDTAIDLY
+2196 QLGQTETAVDLY
-2208 KTLSRSGFSGVSM
+2208 KTLSRSGFGGVSM
-2221 TWSGPIGF
+2221 MSSGLGSL
-2229 QIYFAGDKARESL
+2229 QIYFSGDQARESL
-2242 INTYRSQGKLD
+2242 INAYRSKGKLD
-2253 DLLAYFEAQG
+2253 DLLSYFEAQG
-2263 LETAENPTRLEI
+2263 EETVENPARLQI
-2275 TAEIY
+2275 TAEIH
-2280 RARGDY
+2280 RTRGDY

-2292 YQTLAKVQPSNVRS
+2292 YQTLAKVQPGNVRS
-2306 YYHAAAAFNKNGESE
+2306 YYYAAAAFNKDGEPE
-2321 LAQMMLDE
+2321 MVQTLLNE
-2329 GEAARSTDIQW
+2329 GDAARSNDMQW
-2340 TQDMWHLTALGSIC
+2340 TRDMWHLAALGNIC
-2354 LEGELYNPAIK
+2354 LEGELYDPAIK
-2365 LIDAAIMHAGR
+2365 LIDEAIMMVGP
-2376 YGGGDRYER
+2376 YGGYQR
-2385 QQLYNMLAQSYLS
+2385 QSLYNMLAQSYLGA
-2398 VERYGD
+2398 ERYQD
-2404 AMNAYQELE
+2404 AINAYQQLE
-2413 NTAQDDGMR
+2413 NVAEDDGMR
-2422 QVARDGKRRAY
+2422 QIARAGMRKAY
-2433 KAGNLHEKMVAERTQ
+2433 RAGNLYGKLVTEKTQ
-2448 AVENNPEDPDAHFA
+2448 AVEDKPEDPDAHFA
-2462 LAQTYEWSDMH
+2462 LAQSYEWTDMR
-2473 DKAIAA
+2473 DKAIAV
-2479 YKRADE
+2479 YERANE

-2490 TVILDPLAKLYTD
+2490 TVILAPLAKLYAET
-2503 ADPEKAKI
+2503 APEKAKV
-2511 LYKRLIELVDAPSDR
+2511 LYKRLIELIDDPRDR
-2526 LQKRWLLIE
+2526 IQKRRLLVG
-2535 VYKKLGELDTAIAEL
+2535 VYKKLGEIDTAVAEL
-2550 RDFAGTATEKFE
+2550 RDLVGASTEKVE
-2562 REAAFRLLWRIYE
+2562 RNSVLHLLWE
-2575 NEERR
+2575 LFEDEERKS
-2580 GERVAVFEEL
+2580 ERVTLFEEL
-2590 ASQIGESATV
+2590 ASQIEGEATV
-2600 YELLGD
+2600 YQLLGD
-2606 AYKAAENQEKANA
+2606 AYKAVENQEKAGI

-2631 IDRGEHNWE
+2631 IDRSGQNWD
-2640 YYGLADQLLQKGI
+2640 YYQLASQLLEKGI
-2653 MPEKALEFAKRVL
+2653 MPEKALEFIERVTEL
-2666 QTHPNPHHD
+2666 HSGSYHA
-2675 AMLGEAYLLNEQ
+2675 AMLGEAYLLNGE
-2687 YEESEK
+2687 YEK
-2693 SFKRALANPDLP
+2693 STENFKRALSGEDSP
-2705 FDTGAIWPHLKRAG
+2705 FEASAVWSSLERAS
-2719 KNVKDEERFIQL
+2719 KTVKDGERFIQL
-2731 MEVLTGTI
+2731 MEVLTETI
-2739 LLNTTER
+2739 PLDANER
-2746 MHANLVLSTFYHEHN
+2746 MHANLVFSTFYRERN
-2761 QPEEAER
+2761 QPEEAEQYIR
-2768 YMRKSGVVPESA
+2768 ESGVVPERA
-2780 WWVLGP
+2780 WRVLGP
-2786 FDNAGDVGYNK
+2786 FDNAGGIGYNK
-2797 VYIPE
+2797 AYISE
-2802 DAVEIDKTA
+2802 DVVEIDKTMTYA
-2811 AYEGTD
+2811 GKD
-2817 GKISWGQGTDET
+2817 GEIGWKQGADET
-2829 LDGTVDLAPIFGFR
+2829 FDGYVDFAPIFGFGEL
-2843 DLNPALEDMEQ
+2843 DQVLTGALQPNPE
-2854 LNPQLDTVLAYTW
+2854 LDTVLAYAW
-2867 TTVNAPD
+2867 TIVDSPD
-2874 ERGARIWIST
+2874 ERQARMWIST
-2884 HNPAKIWFNGKE
+2884 FNNAKIWFNGKE
-2896 VSTISQAQQTMSDN
+2896 VSTIDRELQFTSGRD
-2910 QHTVPVTL
+2910 HTVPVTL
-2918 HTGKNNILVKLSGR
+2918 HAGKNSILVKLAGR
-2932 RWGWKLQLWLTDVD
+2932 QWGWGFHLWLTDAD
-2946 GFPFEDLEF
+2946 GFPLEGLEYM
-2955 INSPTIQESVEE
+2955 NSPTTHESVEE

>member
-1 MFERQKEP
+1 MFERQKQLT
-9 IVLILFLCC
+9 ISVLFLCC
-18 FLYAILPTAHAQ
+18 LVSVIAHAQ
-30 DEAVDE
+30 DELVNE
-36 KIVMRYKQMLEHKPK
+36 KIVERYKQMLERKPK

-62 YLEGQGL
+62 YLEGAGL

-78 EVGAKPENPN
+78 EVEAKPEDPN

-94 HIYKRLGKNTEAILA
+94 HIYKRLGKNTEAIVA

-118 GDYYPHFALGQM
+118 DNYYPHFALGQM
-130 YATLRQHERAIAA
+130 YATLRQHEQAIAA

-152 ASQAATPDELTATY
+152 ASQSATPDELTATY

-207 REGEL
+207 REQEL
-212 YTQAVEQH
+212 YSQAIEQH
-220 EAIVELKR
+220 EAVVQLKQ

-244 QEEMREYDA
+244 QEEMGEYDA
-253 AVQSYDKALALTGPG
+253 AIQRYDKALALTAQG
-268 NWLRKDLHQR
+268 NWLRKDLNQR

-286 GDWPGLITYYEG
+286 GDWSGLITYYEG

-308 LIGLLASAYTE
+308 LIGLLANAYIE
-319 NQQVDEGIAT
+319 NQQVDEGIAE
-329 YRQGLE
+329 YRKGLG

-349 VFRNAERFEEA
+349 VFRNTERFEEA
-360 AAEYEILSQAQPDD
+360 AAEYEILSEAQPDD

-394 KATYQRMINL
+394 KATYQRMIDR

-419 AGHGWIDNA
+419 TGHEWVDDAI
-428 VAAYEK
+428 AAYEK
-434 AISLAPENLDY
+434 TISIAPDNFDY

-452 YFHQGNREKA
+452 YFRQGNREKA

-467 RMVAPLFPLA
+467 RMVAPLFPPA
-477 SGEIKGGSAENY
+477 SGRIKGGSAENY

-497 TKNFRAEAIAA
+497 TKYFREEAIVA
-508 SRKAVELVPN
+508 SRKAVELVPD

-523 EALARRLMESKNYEG
+523 EALARRLMESKDYEG

-552 PFFAERMTDQ
+552 PFFVERMTDQ

-576 IDQLEGLPES
+576 IDELEASPES
-586 FEQQKQLAKMYLKLG
+586 FEQQKQLAKMFLKLG

-611 QAKEFR
+611 QAKEFK
-617 ARSEDADE
+617 
-625 SAPDDVQVN
+625 PDDVQVN

-655 HLIEIDAGNA
+655 HLIEIDAGNT

-687 AAKQAIAH
+687 AAKQAVAH

-705 LAGIG
+705 LAGID

-739 LADVYQQAGD
+739 LADVYQQTGN

-767 SDKLSFI
+767 SDKLLFI

-789 LEEKFRQMAR
+789 LEEKFQQMAR
-799 ANPND
+799 VNPND

-828 ARALEQETQNPDLLT
+828 VRALEKETQNPDLLT

-866 KAQPN
+866 KAQPD

-894 WTKLLHA
+894 WSKLLHA
-901 KNKDVDAEIKL
+901 RNKDVEAEIKL
-912 AGLLSQHGLL
+912 AGLLIEHGLL

-931 AGEKVTDAKK
+931 ASEKVTGAKK
-941 LYHIGALLIE
+941 RYHIGALLVE
-951 MNESERAA
+951 MNELERAA

-965 LTMPE
+965 LAMPA

-979 KQTVSINRNQKSFL
+979 GQTAPINQGQKSFL
-993 PNTRRFNLV
+993 PDTRRFNLV

-1022 PNSFEDAQ
+1022 PTSFEDAQ

-1050 IAGFEA
+1050 IANFEA
-1056 KAEAHPQD
+1056 KAEAYPQD

-1069 TLVKVNILMENPDKT
+1069 TLAKVNILMQKPDKT
-1084 LQAVDRLIAL
+1084 LQTVDRLIGL
-1094 SPNDRS
+1094 SPNDLS
-1100 YKALRLNHALQRDL
+1100 YKAIQLDHALQRDL
-1114 DYETAKNYLDGLSQ
+1114 DYETAKSYLDGLSQ
-1128 LPLEARLWYTS
+1128 LSLEARLWYTS
-1139 QLANTLYRGG
+1139 RLANTLYRDG
-1149 KSRVARILFLGQAD
+1149 KRAD

-1168 HEIEETNVTDVQ
+1168 HEIEDTSVTDVQ
-1180 VLSEVVRVL
+1180 VLSKLVRSL
-1189 TQIGETDAAEQILA
+1189 TQIEEAGAAEKILA
-1203 QLPATSKITRMASTT
+1203 QLPVTSGITRAASTT
-1218 RQGSRSHRT
+1218 RQSSQSHQT
-1227 IYANLS
+1227 MYANLS

-1238 AGQIDKAIA
+1238 GGQIDKAISV
-1247 IFWKFFEHTKP
+1247 FWKFFEHTKP
-1258 AVANA
+1258 AVANS
-1263 RAISIPYSSHSHGG
+1263 RAISIAYSSHSYGG

-1289 IYYNQDRLQFLQEF
+1289 IYYNQDRLHFLQEF

-1308 TWNQLEPLYAKFQT
+1308 TWNQLDPLYAKFQA
-1322 EFEGAKGE
+1322 EFEGANGE
-1330 NRIYPGLALSY
+1330 DRIYPGLALSY
-1341 FYWWEGKRNKAEEI
+1341 FYWWEGKRDKAEEI
-1355 MSELQTEFPDNL
+1355 LAELQAEFPDNL
-1367 TLTLQTAFVSLH
+1367 TLTLQTAFVSIH
-1379 TGKHREAMEAF
+1379 TGNHQKAMEAF

-1412 VYTGDTVKVR
+1412 IYTGDTVKVR
-1422 ELLSKILSSPVG
+1422 ELLSKVLSSPVS

-1457 SKGAMKL
+1457 SKGAMKF

-1473 LIRLSQQL
+1473 LMQLSQQL

-1505 RYGQTMHNWYFQQAS
+1505 RYGQTMHNWHFQQAS
-1520 NMARR
+1520 NRARR

-1531 EDLLILAAEKNPT
+1531 EDLLILTAEKTPN
-1544 SFRVQINLA
+1544 SFRAQINLA

-1590 IRSRRTD
+1590 IRTGRTD
-1597 AAVTQYTILLRD
+1597 AAVMQYTILLKD
-1609 DPNALGYNFW
+1609 DPNALGHNFW
-1619 NVMHTFFQAGKA
+1619 NVMRTFFQAGKA
-1631 EEIAALAKETIRP
+1631 EEIASIAKGTIRP

-1658 AQECI
+1658 ARECI
-1663 RSNYP
+1663 RSNHP

-1679 EVNPNNARPYDRLAS
+1679 EVNPNNTRTYDQLAS

-1707 FLRAQL
+1707 FLRTQL
-1713 KANESAILKNRRT
+1713 KDSESAILKNRRT
-1726 QTQMVQKLIELYK
+1726 QIQIVQKLIGLYK
-1739 VSDELDALREEY
+1739 VAGELAVLREEY
-1751 EGWLTENPDD
+1751 EGRLAENPDD
-1761 TLLIYLVALMRVE
+1761 TLSVYLVALMRVE
-1774 SGDIGRAE
+1774 SGAIEGAE

-1793 VINQEWFNK
+1793 IISQAWYSK

-1809 VGDRERE
+1809 AGDQERE
-1816 VHLLDRAVQKLS
+1816 VRLLERAVQKLS
-1828 PGNTYQKSDMYEKIG
+1828 PWNTYQKSDMYGKLG

-1861 MGSMR
+1861 MGSLR
-1866 LMAFG
+1866 LLVSG
-1871 GGSSFWEKQEIA
+1871 GGSSYWEKQEIA
-1883 DRFMQHEMWE
+1883 SRFMQYEMWE

-1900 EVLNDLSVDQ
+1900 EVLNDLSVDR
-1910 YHREQAQERLVE
+1910 YHREQAQERLTE

-1944 IVMQRSLAEQYM
+1944 IVMQRALAEQYM
-1956 HHGQLSKA
+1956 HREQLSKA
-1964 VTLYKQIVTAIP
+1964 VELYKQIVAAMP

-1986 QIYSRQNKHEAAITE
+1986 GIYSRQDKHEAAITE

-2007 VDPENTKYQDGLVN
+2007 IDPENTKYQDGLVD

-2029 SEAIELAQEFIEAEE
+2029 DEAIELAQGFIAAEE

-2057 SINRVDEAIATYQKA
+2057 SIDRVDEAIATYQKA
-2072 IDINPGDRGVYQ
+2072 IELNPGDRDVYQ

-2093 EDFEAAEKMF
+2093 EDFGAAEKMF
-2103 QTAIQYTGQ
+2103 QYAIQYTGEE
-2112 PWEQQHIEQQL
+2112 WERQNIERQL
-2123 LELYR
+2123 MELYR

-2134 DMLQKAES
+2134 EMLQQAES
-2142 EGMLSFQMQ
+2142 EGTLTFGMQ
-2151 RERAQN
+2151 REKAQG

-2166 AAAAYKKAMDM
+2166 AAAAYRKAMDM
-2177 TAQSWERNEVSTE
+2177 TAQSWERNEVATE
-2190 LVKIYA
+2190 LVRAYA
-2196 QLGQTDTAIDLY
+2196 QLGQTDMAVDLY
-2208 KTLSRSGFSGVSM
+2208 KTVSRSGFGGVSM
-2221 TWSGPIGF
+2221 MSSSSGSL
-2229 QIYFAGDKARESL
+2229 QIYFGGDQARESL
-2242 INTYRSQGKLD
+2242 INAYRSKGKLD
-2253 DLLAYFEAQG
+2253 DLLSYFEAQG
-2263 LETAENPTRLEI
+2263 EKTVESPARLEI
-2275 TAEIY
+2275 TAQIH
-2280 RARGDY
+2280 RTRGDY

-2292 YQTLAKVQPSNVRS
+2292 YQTLAKAQPSNVQS
-2306 YYHAAAAFNKNGESE
+2306 YYYAAAALNKNGEPE
-2321 LAQMMLDE
+2321 MAQTVLDE
-2329 GEAARSTDIQW
+2329 GEAARSNDMQW
-2340 TQDMWHLTALGSIC
+2340 TQDMWHLAALGSIC
-2354 LEGELYNPAIK
+2354 LEGELYDPAIK
-2365 LIDAAIMHAGR
+2365 LIDEAIMMTGR
-2376 YGGGDRYER
+2376 YGGFER
-2385 QQLYNMLAQSYLS
+2385 PSLYNMLAQSYFGA
-2398 VERYGD
+2398 ERYEE
-2404 AMNAYQELE
+2404 AINAYQRLE
-2413 NTAQDDGMR
+2413 NIAEDEGMR
-2422 QVARDGKRRAY
+2422 QTARAGMRRAY
-2433 KAGNLHEKMVAERTQ
+2433 KAGNLYEKLAAEKAQ
-2448 AVENNPEDPDAHFA
+2448 AVKDTPEDPDAHFA
-2462 LAQTYEWSDMH
+2462 LAQSYEWNDMR
-2473 DKAIAA
+2473 DKAIAV
-2479 YKRADE
+2479 YERANE

-2490 TVILDPLAKLYTD
+2490 TVILTPLAKLYTET
-2503 ADPEKAKI
+2503 APEKAKA
-2511 LYKRLIELVDAPSDR
+2511 LYKRLIELIDDPNDR
-2526 LQKRWLLIE
+2526 TRKRRLLIE
-2535 VYKKLGELDTAIAEL
+2535 VYKKLGELDTAITEL
-2550 RDFAGTATEKFE
+2550 RDLAGTVTEKVE
-2562 REAAFRLLWRIYE
+2562 RNSTLHLLWGLFE
-2575 NEERR
+2575 DEERKS
-2580 GERVAVFEEL
+2580 ERVTLFEEL
-2590 ASQIGESATV
+2590 ASQIEADATV

-2606 AYKAAENQEKANA
+2606 AYKAVENEEEAGI

-2631 IDRGEHNWE
+2631 INRSGQNWD
-2640 YYGLADQLLQKGI
+2640 YYSLASELLQKGI
-2653 MPEKALEFAKRVL
+2653 MPEKTLEFIDRVT
-2666 QTHPNPHHD
+2666 QVHSGSYHA
-2675 AMLGEAYLLNEQ
+2675 AMLGEAYLLNGE
-2687 YEESEK
+2687 YKK
-2693 SFKRALANPDLP
+2693 SAENFKRALSGEDSSVEASMVWSSLE
-2705 FDTGAIWPHLKRAG
+2705 RASKTVRDG
-2719 KNVKDEERFIQL
+2719 ERFIEL
-2731 MEVLTGTI
+2731 MEILTETI
-2739 LLNTTER
+2739 PLDANER
-2746 MHANLVLSTFYHEHN
+2746 MHANLVYSTFYRERN

-2768 YMRKSGVVPESA
+2768 YIQKSGVVPERV

-2786 FDNAGDVGYNK
+2786 FDNAGGVGYNK
-2797 VYIPE
+2797 TYISE
-2802 DAVEIDKTA
+2802 DAVEIDKTVTYA
-2811 AYEGTD
+2811 GKD
-2817 GKISWGQGTDET
+2817 GQIDWKQGADET
-2829 LDGTVDLAPIFGFR
+2829 FDGYVNFAPIFGFGEL
-2843 DLNPALEDMEQ
+2843 DQMLMAVQQPDPE
-2854 LNPQLDTVLAYTW
+2854 LDTVLAYAW
-2867 TTVNAPD
+2867 ATVNSPD
-2874 ERGARIWIST
+2874 ERQARIWLST
-2884 HNPAKIWFNGKE
+2884 FNNAKAWFNGKE
-2896 VSTISQAQQTMSDN
+2896 VVTIDRELQFMSDDH
-2910 QHTVPVTL
+2910 HTVPVTL
-2918 HTGKNNILVKLSGR
+2918 HAGKNSILVKLAGR
-2932 RWGWKLQLWLTDVD
+2932 QWGWGFHLWLTDAD
-2946 GFPFEDLEF
+2946 GFPLEGLEYM
-2955 INSPTIQESVEE
+2955 NSPAIQQSVEE

>member
-1 MFERQKEP
+1 MFERHKQP
-9 IVLILFLCC
+9 TVFVLFLFYFVLV
-18 FLYAILPTAHAQ
+18 FLSIVHAQ
-30 DEAVDE
+30 DGAIDE
-36 KIVMRYKQMLEHKPK
+36 KIVERYKQMLERKPK

-62 YLEGQGL
+62 YLERSGL
-69 DQMVVDYQT
+69 DQMIVDYQA
-78 EVGAKPENPN
+78 EVGAQPNNPN

-94 HIYKRLGKNTEAILA
+94 HIYKRLGKSTEAIVA
-109 YRRAVDLAS
+109 YRRAIDLAS
-118 GDYYPHFALGQM
+118 DDYYPHFALGQM
-130 YATLRQHERAIAA
+130 YAALRQHEQAIAA
-143 LTKATDLAI
+143 LTKAADLAI
-152 ASQAATPDELTATY
+152 VSQSATPDELMATY

-207 REGEL
+207 REQEL
-212 YTQAVEQH
+212 YPQAIEQH
-220 EAIVELKR
+220 EAVVELKP

-244 QEEMREYDA
+244 QEDMREYDA
-253 AVQSYDKALALTGPG
+253 AIQNYDKALALTGQG

-298 KLAQTPNDVE
+298 KLAEIPNDVE
-308 LIGLLASAYTE
+308 LIGLLANAYVE
-319 NQQVDEGIAT
+319 NEQIDESIAK
-329 YRQGLE
+329 YQRGLE

-349 VFRNAERFEEA
+349 VFRNTERFEEA
-360 AAEYEILSQAQPDD
+360 AAEYEILSEAQPDD

-394 KATYQRMINL
+394 KATYQRMTDR
-404 DPDNAGTHLTLAEIY
+404 DPDNPGTHLTLAEIY
-419 AGHGWIDNA
+419 TGHEWMDDA

-452 YFHQGNREKA
+452 YFRQGNRKKA
-462 VETWN
+462 VETWS
-467 RMVAPLFPLA
+467 RIVA
-477 SGEIKGGSAENY
+477 GESAIAENY

-497 TKNFRAEAIAA
+497 TKYFREEAVVA

-523 EALARRLMESKNYEG
+523 EALARRLMESKDYEG

-570 GVLAEK
+570 DVLVEK
-576 IDQLEGLPES
+576 IDELEASPES

-611 QAKEFR
+611 QAKGFKP
-617 ARSEDADE
+617 DE
-625 SAPDDVQVN
+625 VQVN
-634 RWLVELYTRSGR
+634 RWLVELYTKSGR

-655 HLIEIDAGNA
+655 HLIEIDTGNA
-665 REYYSDVARLHLRAM
+665 REYYLDIARLHLRAM
-680 DFDVATS
+680 DFDVATL

-695 SPRNPEGYQL
+695 SPRNPEAYQL
-705 LAGIG
+705 LAGID
-710 KQRGHYEGAVDSLK
+710 KQRGHYEEAVDSLK

-789 LEEKFRQMAR
+789 LEDKFQQMAR
-799 ANPND
+799 VNPND

-851 LGETQEALSY
+851 LGENQEALSY

-883 DIGREQEAVQT
+883 DIGREQEAIQT
-894 WTKLLHA
+894 WAKLLHA
-901 KNKDVDAEIKL
+901 RNKDVEAEIKL
-912 AGLLSQHGLL
+912 AGLLIQHGLL

-931 AGEKVTDAKK
+931 AGENVTDAKK
-941 LYHIGALLIE
+941 RYHIGALLVE
-951 MNESERAA
+951 MNELERAA

-965 LTMPE
+965 LAMPE
-970 PPAEAKKNV
+970 PPAEVKKNV
-979 KQTVSINRNQKSFL
+979 GQPRRPTFGASQKSFL

-1002 RDLVHQIQ
+1002 RNLVHQIQ
-1010 RPYWGPTGARWL
+1010 RPYWGSTGARWL
-1022 PNSFEDAQ
+1022 PTSFEEAQ

-1050 IAGFEA
+1050 IASFET
-1056 KAEAHPQD
+1056 KAEAHPQN

-1069 TLVKVNILMENPDKT
+1069 TLAKVNILMQKPDKT
-1084 LQAVDRLIAL
+1084 LQAVNRLIAL
-1094 SPNDRS
+1094 SPNDLS
-1100 YKALRLNHALQRDL
+1100 YKAIQLDHALQRNL
-1114 DYETAKNYLDGLSQ
+1114 DYETAKDYLDGLSQ
-1128 LPLEARLWYTS
+1128 LSLEARLWYTS
-1139 QLANTLYRGG
+1139 RLANTLYRDG
-1149 KSRVARILFLGQAD
+1149 KQAD

-1168 HEIEETNVTDVQ
+1168 HEIEDTNVTDVQ
-1180 VLSEVVRVL
+1180 VLSEVVRIL

-1203 QLPATSKITRMASTT
+1203 QLPVPSGITRMASTT
-1218 RQGSRSHRT
+1218 RQSSQSHRT
-1227 IYANLS
+1227 MYANLS

-1238 AGQIDKAIA
+1238 DEQIDKAIS
-1247 IFWKFFEHTKP
+1247 IFWQFFEHTKP
-1258 AVANA
+1258 AVANS
-1263 RAISIPYSSHSHGG
+1263 RAISITYSSHSYGG
-1277 YNPVQTNFPASS
+1277 YNPVRTDFPAAS

-1308 TWNQLEPLYAKFQT
+1308 THNQLEPLYAKFRE
-1322 EFEGAKGE
+1322 EFAHAEGAD
-1330 NRIYPGLALSY
+1330 RIYPGLALSY
-1341 FYWWEGKRNKAEEI
+1341 FYWWKGKRNEAQKI
-1355 MSELQTEFPDNL
+1355 LTGLQTEFPDNL
-1367 TLTLQTAFVSLH
+1367 TLTLQTAFVSIH
-1379 TGKHREAMEAF
+1379 TGKHHEAMEAF

-1412 VYTGDTVKVR
+1412 IYTGNTVKVR
-1422 ELLSKILSSPVG
+1422 ELLSKVLSSPVS
-1434 ARALQQFA
+1434 AKALQAFA

-1473 LIRLSQQL
+1473 LMQLSQQL

-1505 RYGQTMHNWYFQQAS
+1505 RYGQMMHSWHFQQAS

-1525 RATKER
+1525 QATKER
-1531 EDLLILAAEKNPT
+1531 EERLILSAEKSPN
-1544 SFRVQINLA
+1544 SFRAQINLA

-1574 LRPKDGITRQR
+1574 LRPKDGLTRQR

-1590 IRSRRTD
+1590 MRGGRID

-1619 NVMHTFFQAGKA
+1619 NVIRTFFQAGKA
-1631 EEIAALAKETIRP
+1631 KEIATLAKGTIRP
-1644 SIGRGFGPNFAESV
+1644 SIGRGFGFNFAESV
-1658 AQECI
+1658 ARECI

-1679 EVNPNNARPYDRLAS
+1679 EVNPNNTRTYDQLAS
-1694 AYTAAGNRDKAIQ
+1694 AYTASGNWDKAIQ
-1707 FLRAQL
+1707 FLHTQL
-1713 KANESAILKNRRT
+1713 EANESAILKNRRT
-1726 QTQMVQKLIELYK
+1726 QIQMVQKLVELYK
-1739 VSDELDALREEY
+1739 VSGELDTLREEY
-1751 EGWLTENPDD
+1751 EGRLSENSDD
-1761 TLLIYLVALMRVE
+1761 TLPVYLVALMRVE
-1774 SGDIGRAE
+1774 SGDIEGAE

-1809 VGDRERE
+1809 ADDRERE
-1816 VHLLDRAVQKLS
+1816 MRLLERAVQKLS
-1828 PGNTYQKSDMYEKIG
+1828 PSNTYQKSEMYGKLG

-1861 MGSMR
+1861 MGILR
-1866 LMAFG
+1866 LLAFS
-1871 GGSSFWEKQEIA
+1871 GSSFWEKQEIA
-1883 DRFMQHEMWE
+1883 SRFMQHEMWE

-1900 EVLNDLSVDQ
+1900 EVLNDLSVDR
-1910 YHREQAQERLVE
+1910 YHREQAQERLAE

-1944 IVMQRSLAEQYM
+1944 IVMQRALAEQYM
-1956 HHGQLSKA
+1956 HREQLSKA
-1964 VTLYKQIVTAIP
+1964 VELYKQIVAAMP
-1976 EDLESRAALA
+1976 EDLESRAAVA
-1986 QIYSRQNKHEAAITE
+1986 GIYSRQGKHEAAITE

-2029 SEAIELAQEFIEAEE
+2029 DEAIELAQKFIESEE
-2044 SGVHYARLAKVYA
+2044 SGVHYARLAKVYT
-2057 SINRVDEAIATYQKA
+2057 SIDRVDEAIAIYQKA
-2072 IDINPGDRGVYQ
+2072 IEINPGDRNVYQ

-2093 EDFEAAEKMF
+2093 EDFGAAEKMY
-2103 QTAIQYTGQ
+2103 QYAIQYTGEE
-2112 PWEQQHIEQQL
+2112 WERRDLERQL
-2123 LELYR
+2123 MELYR

-2134 DMLQKAES
+2134 DMLEQAES
-2142 EGMLSFQMQ
+2142 EGTLTFQMQ
-2151 RERAQN
+2151 QERAQG

-2177 TAQSWERNEVSTE
+2177 TAQSWERNEVATE
-2190 LVKIYA
+2190 LVKVYA
-2196 QLGQTDTAIDLY
+2196 QLGQTDMAVELY
-2208 KTLSRSGFSGVSM
+2208 KTLSRSGFGGVSM
-2221 TWSGPIGF
+2221 RSSSSSGSL
-2229 QIYFAGDKARESL
+2229 QIYFGGDQARESL
-2242 INTYRSQGKLD
+2242 INAYRSKGKLD
-2253 DLLAYFEAQG
+2253 DLLSYFEAQG
-2263 LETAENPTRLEI
+2263 EETAENPARLEI

-2280 RARGDY
+2280 RTRGDY
-2286 AKAAKS
+2286 ANAAKG
-2292 YQTLAKVQPSNVRS
+2292 YQTLAKVHPGNVRS
-2306 YYHAAAAFNKNGESE
+2306 YYYAAAAFNKNGEPE
-2321 LAQMMLDE
+2321 MAQTVLSKGDT
-2329 GEAARSTDIQW
+2329 ARSNDMQW
-2340 TQDMWHLTALGSIC
+2340 RQDMWHLAALGSIC
-2354 LEGELYNPAIK
+2354 IEGELYDPAIK
-2365 LIDAAIMHAGR
+2365 LIDEAIMMTGR
-2376 YGGGDRYER
+2376 YGGFER
-2385 QQLYNMLAQSYLS
+2385 PSLYNMLAQSYLGA
-2398 VERYGD
+2398 ERYEE
-2404 AMNAYQELE
+2404 AVNVYQQLE
-2413 NTAQDDGMR
+2413 NIAEDEEMR
-2422 QVARDGKRRAY
+2422 QTARAGIRRAY
-2433 KAGNLHEKMVAERTQ
+2433 KAGNLHEKLATEKTQ
-2448 AVENNPEDPDAHFA
+2448 AVEDKPDDPDAHFA
-2462 LAQTYEWSDMH
+2462 LAQSYEWSDMR
-2473 DKAIAA
+2473 DKAIAI
-2479 YKRADE
+2479 YERANE

-2490 TVILDPLAKLYTD
+2490 PVILAPLAKLYAETT
-2503 ADPEKAKI
+2503 PEKAKV
-2511 LYKRLIELVDAPSDR
+2511 LYKRLIELIDDPNDR
-2526 LQKRWLLIE
+2526 IRKRQLLIE
-2535 VYKKLGELDTAIAEL
+2535 IYKKLGEPDTAVAEL
-2550 RDFAGTATEKFE
+2550 RELAGTATEKVE
-2562 REAAFRLLWRIYE
+2562 RNSALHLLWGLFE
-2575 NEERR
+2575 DEERKN
-2580 GERVAVFEEL
+2580 ERVTLFEEL
-2590 ASQIGESATV
+2590 ASQIEENATV
-2600 YELLGD
+2600 YQLLGD
-2606 AYKAAENQEKANA
+2606 AYKAVENQEKASI

-2631 IDRGEHNWE
+2631 IERSGENWD
-2640 YYGLADQLLQKGI
+2640 YYSLASQLLEKGI
-2653 MPEKALEFAKRVL
+2653 MPEKALEFIDRVTQVHL
-2666 QTHPNPHHD
+2666 GSYHA
-2675 AMLGEAYLLNEQ
+2675 AMLGEAYLLNGE
-2687 YEESEK
+2687 YEK
-2693 SFKRALANPDLP
+2693 SAENFKRALSGEDSP
-2705 FDTGAIWPHLKRAG
+2705 FEASMVWSSLERAS
-2719 KNVKDEERFIQL
+2719 KTVKDGERFIEL
-2731 MEVLTGTI
+2731 MEVLTETI
-2739 LLNTTER
+2739 PLDANER
-2746 MHANLVLSTFYHEHN
+2746 MHANLVFSTFYHERN
-2761 QPEEAER
+2761 QSEEAEQ
-2768 YMRKSGVVPESA
+2768 YIRKSGVVPERA

-2786 FDNAGDVGYNK
+2786 FDNTGGIGYNK
-2797 VYIPE
+2797 TYIPE
-2802 DAVEIDKTA
+2802 DAMEIDKTMTYA
-2811 AYEGTD
+2811 GKD
-2817 GKISWGQGTDET
+2817 GEIGWKQGADET
-2829 LDGTVDLAPIFGFR
+2829 FDGYVNFAPIFGFGEL
-2843 DLNPALEDMEQ
+2843 DQMLMAVQQPD
-2854 LNPQLDTVLAYTW
+2854 PVLDTVLAYAW
-2867 TTVNAPD
+2867 TAINSPD
-2874 ERGARIWIST
+2874 ERQVRIWIST
-2884 HNPAKIWFNGKE
+2884 FNNVKVWFNGKE
-2896 VSTISQAQQTMSDN
+2896 VATIDQELQFTSGDHQ
-2910 QHTVPVTL
+2910 TVPVTL
-2918 HTGKNNILVKLSGR
+2918 HAGKNSILVKLVGR
-2932 RWGWKLQLWLTDVD
+2932 QWGWGFHLWLTDAD
-2946 GFPFEDLEF
+2946 GFPLEGLEY
-2955 INSPTIQESVEE
+2955 INSPTTHESVKE

>member
-1 MFERQKEP
+1 MFTRQKQL
-9 IVLILFLCC
+9 IAFVLFFCC
-18 FLYAILPTAHAQ
+18 FVTVLSPIARAQ

-36 KIVMRYKQMLEHKPK
+36 KIVERYKQMLERKPK

-62 YLEGQGL
+62 YLEGFGL

-78 EVGAKPENPN
+78 EAGAKPDNPN

-94 HIYKRLGKNTEAILA
+94 HIYKRLGKNTEAIVA
-109 YRRAVDLAS
+109 YRHAVDLS
-118 GDYYPHFALGQM
+118 PDDYYPHFALGQM
-130 YATLRQHERAIAA
+130 YATLRQHEQAIAA
-143 LTKATDLAI
+143 LTKAADLAI
-152 ASQAATPDELTATY
+152 ASQSATPDELTATY
-166 KALGRAYFRRDRID
+166 NALGRAYFRRDRID

-212 YTQAVEQH
+212 YTQAIEQH
-220 EAIVELKR
+220 EAIVQLKR
-228 DDPYRVCLS
+228 EDPYRVCLS

-244 QEEMREYDA
+244 QGEMREYDA
-253 AVQSYDKALALTGPG
+253 AIQNYDKALALTGQG

-308 LIGLLASAYTE
+308 LIGLLASAYIE
-319 NQQVDEGIAT
+319 NEGIDEGIT
-329 YRQGLE
+329 KYRQGLE

-349 VFRNAERFEEA
+349 VFRNTEKFEEA
-360 AAEYEILSQAQPDD
+360 AAEYEILSEAQPDD

-381 GELYLQLEDENRA
+381 GELYLQLEDKDRA
-394 KATYQRMINL
+394 KATYQRMIDR
-404 DPDNAGTHLTLAEIY
+404 DPDSAGTPLTLAEIY
-419 AGHGWIDNA
+419 TGHEWMEDAIA
-428 VAAYEK
+428 EYEK

-452 YFHQGNREKA
+452 YFRQGNREKA

-467 RMVAPLFPLA
+467 RMVAGDHA
-477 SGEIKGGSAENY
+477 IAENY

-497 TKNFRAEAIAA
+497 TKYFREEAVVA

-523 EALARRLMESKNYEG
+523 EALAQRLMEGKDYED
-538 ALAEYTEAAKLAPN
+538 ALTEYTEAAKLAPN

-576 IDQLEGLPES
+576 IDELEASPES
-586 FEQQKQLAKMYLKLG
+586 FEQQKQLAKMFLKLG

-611 QAKEFR
+611 QAKGFK
-617 ARSEDADE
+617 
-625 SAPDDVQVN
+625 PNDVQVN
-634 RWLVELYTRSGR
+634 RWLVELYTKSGR

-655 HLIEIDAGNA
+655 YLIEIDAGNA
-665 REYYSDVARLHLRAM
+665 REYYSDIARLHLRAM
-680 DFDVATS
+680 DFDAATL
-687 AAKQAIAH
+687 AAKQAVAH
-695 SPRNPEGYQL
+695 SPRNPEGHQL
-705 LAGIG
+705 LASID
-710 KQRGHYEGAVDSLK
+710 KQRGYYEGAVDSLK

-789 LEEKFRQMAR
+789 LEEKFQQMAR
-799 ANPND
+799 VNPND

-828 ARALEQETQNPDLLT
+828 ARALEKETQNPDLLT

-894 WTKLLHA
+894 WAKLLHA
-901 KNKDVDAEIKL
+901 RNKDVEAEIKL
-912 AGLLSQHGLL
+912 AGLLIQHGLL

-941 LYHIGALLIE
+941 LYHIGTLLVE
-951 MNESERAA
+951 MNELERAA

-965 LTMPE
+965 LAMPE

-979 KQTVSINRNQKSFL
+979 GQAGRPAFGASQKSFL

-1002 RDLVHQIQ
+1002 RNLVRQIQ
-1010 RPYWGPTGARWL
+1010 QPSWGPTGTSWL
-1022 PNSFEDAQ
+1022 PTSFEDAQ

-1056 KAEAHPQD
+1056 RAEAHPQD

-1069 TLVKVNILMENPDKT
+1069 TLAKVNILMENPDKT
-1084 LQAVDRLIAL
+1084 LQTVDRLIAL
-1094 SPNDRS
+1094 SPNDLS
-1100 YKALRLNHALQRDL
+1100 YKALQLDHVLQRDL
-1114 DYETAKNYLDGLSQ
+1114 DYETAKSYLNGLSQ
-1128 LPLEARLWYTS
+1128 LSLEARLWYTS
-1139 QLANTLYRGG
+1139 LLANTLYRGG
-1149 KSRVARILFLGQAD
+1149 KQAD

-1168 HEIEETNVTDVQ
+1168 HEIEDTNVTDVQ
-1180 VLSEVVRVL
+1180 VLSEVVRIL

-1203 QLPATSKITRMASTT
+1203 QFPVTSGITRVASTT
-1218 RQGSRSHRT
+1218 RQGAHSHRT
-1227 IYANLS
+1227 MYANLA

-1238 AGQIDKAIA
+1238 DGQIDQAIA
-1247 IFWKFFEHTKP
+1247 IFWNFFEDTKP
-1258 AVANA
+1258 AVANS
-1263 RAISIPYSSHSHGG
+1263 RVISIAYSSHSYGG
-1277 YNPVQTNFPASS
+1277 YNPLQTNFPASS
-1289 IYYNQDRLQFLQEF
+1289 IYYNQDRLSFLQEF
-1303 FLYLW
+1303 FHYLW
-1308 TWNQLEPLYAKFQT
+1308 TWDQLEPLYAQFQA
-1322 EFEGAKGE
+1322 EFEGAEGE
-1330 NRIYPGLALSY
+1330 DRIYPGLALSY
-1341 FYWWEGKRNKAEEI
+1341 FYWWEGKRSKAEEVLA
-1355 MSELQTEFPDNL
+1355 ELQAEFPNNL
-1367 TLTLQTAFVSLH
+1367 TLTLQTAFVSIH
-1379 TGKHREAMEAF
+1379 TGKHHEAMEAF

-1412 VYTGDTVKVR
+1412 IYTGDTVKVR
-1422 ELLSKILSSPVG
+1422 ELLSKILSSPVS
-1434 ARALQQFA
+1434 ARALQEFA

-1473 LIRLSQQL
+1473 LIQLSQQL

-1531 EDLLILAAEKNPT
+1531 EELLILAAEKSPN
-1544 SFRVQINLA
+1544 SFRAQINLA

-1566 KAFDAALA
+1566 EAFDAALA
-1574 LRPKDGITRQR
+1574 LRPKDGLTRQR

-1590 IRSRRTD
+1590 IRNGRTD
-1597 AAVTQYTILLRD
+1597 AATTQYTILLRD

-1619 NVMHTFFQAGKA
+1619 DMMRTFFQAGKA
-1631 EEIAALAKETIRP
+1631 KEIATLAKGTIRP
-1644 SIGRGFGPNFAESV
+1644 SIGRGFGADFAESV
-1658 AQECI
+1658 ARECI

-1679 EVNPNNARPYDRLAS
+1679 EVNPNNTRTYDQLAS
-1694 AYTAAGNRDKAIQ
+1694 AYTASGNRDKAIQ
-1707 FLRAQL
+1707 FLRTQL
-1713 KANESAILKNRRT
+1713 EANESAILKNRRT
-1726 QTQMVQKLIELYK
+1726 QIQIIQKLIELYK
-1739 VSDELDALREEY
+1739 MSGELDALREEY
-1751 EGWLTENPDD
+1751 EGRLVENPDD
-1761 TLLIYLVALMRVE
+1761 TLPVYLVALMRVE
-1774 SGDIGRAE
+1774 SGDIERAE
-1782 PLVNQLLDDPS
+1782 PLVNQLLDDTS
-1793 VINQEWFNK
+1793 VINQEWYNK

-1809 VGDRERE
+1809 AGDRERE
-1816 VHLLDRAVQKLS
+1816 VRLLERAVQKLS
-1828 PGNTYQKSDMYEKIG
+1828 PWNTYQKSEMYGKLG

-1861 MGSMR
+1861 MGSLR
-1866 LMAFG
+1866 LMFG

-1900 EVLNDLSVDQ
+1900 EVLNDLSVDR
-1910 YHREQAQERLVE
+1910 YYREQAQERLAE

-1936 TEKTQEMN
+1936 TEKAQEMN
-1944 IVMQRSLAEQYM
+1944 IVMQRALAEQYM
-1956 HHGQLSKA
+1956 HREQLSKA
-1964 VTLYKQIVTAIP
+1964 VELYKQIVATMP
-1976 EDLESRAALA
+1976 EDLESRAAVA
-1986 QIYSRQNKHEAAITE
+1986 GIYSRQGKHEAAITE

-2007 VDPENTKYQDGLVN
+2007 IDPENTKYQDGLVA

-2029 SEAIELAQEFIEAEE
+2029 DEAIELAQKFIEAEE

-2057 SINRVDEAIATYQKA
+2057 SIDRVNEAIAIYQKA
-2072 IDINPGDRGVYQ
+2072 IEINPGDRNVYQ

-2093 EDFEAAEKMF
+2093 EDFGAAEKMY
-2103 QTAIQYTGQ
+2103 QYAIQYTGEE
-2112 PWEQQHIEQQL
+2112 WERRNLERQL
-2123 LELYR
+2123 MELYR

-2134 DMLQKAES
+2134 EMLEQAES
-2142 EGMLSFQMQ
+2142 EGTLTFQMQ
-2151 RERAQN
+2151 QERAQG
-2157 YANQGEWEQ
+2157 YARQGEWEQ

-2177 TAQSWERNEVSTE
+2177 TTQSWERNQVVTE
-2190 LVKIYA
+2190 LVKAYA
-2196 QLGQTDTAIDLY
+2196 QLGQTDMAVDLY
-2208 KTLSRSGFSGVSM
+2208 KTLSRSGFGNVSM
-2221 TWSGPIGF
+2221 MSSSSGSL
-2229 QIYFAGDKARESL
+2229 QIYFGGDQARESL
-2242 INTYRSQGKLD
+2242 INAYRSKGKLD
-2253 DLLAYFEAQG
+2253 DLLSYFEAQG
-2263 LETAENPTRLEI
+2263 EETAENPARLEI
-2275 TAEIY
+2275 TAEIH
-2280 RARGDY
+2280 RTRGDY
-2286 AKAAKS
+2286 AEAAKS
-2292 YQTLAKVQPSNVRS
+2292 YQTLAKVHPGNVRS
-2306 YYHAAAAFNKNGESE
+2306 YYYAAAAFNKNGEPE
-2321 LAQMMLDE
+2321 MAQALLNE
-2329 GEAARSTDIQW
+2329 GETARSNDMQW
-2340 TQDMWHLTALGSIC
+2340 RQDMWHLAALGSIC
-2354 LEGELYNPAIK
+2354 LEGELYDPAIK
-2365 LIDAAIMHAGR
+2365 LIDEAIMMTGR
-2376 YGGGDRYER
+2376 YGGFER
-2385 QQLYNMLAQSYLS
+2385 PSLYNMLAQSYLGA
-2398 VERYGD
+2398 EHYEEAID
-2404 AMNAYQELE
+2404 AYQQLE
-2413 NTAQDDGMR
+2413 NVAEDEGMR
-2422 QVARDGKRRAY
+2422 QTARAGIRRAY
-2433 KAGNLHEKMVAERTQ
+2433 KAGNLHEKLATEKAQ
-2448 AVENNPEDPDAHFA
+2448 AVEDKPDDPDAHFA
-2462 LAQTYEWSDMH
+2462 LAQSYEWSDMR
-2473 DKAIAA
+2473 DKAIAV
-2479 YKRADE
+2479 YERANE

-2490 TVILDPLAKLYTD
+2490 PVILAPLAKLYAET
-2503 ADPEKAKI
+2503 APEKAKV
-2511 LYKRLIELVDAPSDR
+2511 LYKRLIELIDDPNDR
-2526 LQKRWLLIE
+2526 IRKQRLLIE
-2535 VYKKLGELDTAIAEL
+2535 IYKKLGELDNAVAEL
-2550 RDFAGTATEKFE
+2550 RELAGTATEKVE
-2562 REAAFRLLWRIYE
+2562 RNSSLHLLWGLFE
-2575 NEERR
+2575 DEERKN
-2580 GERVAVFEEL
+2580 ERVTLFEEL
-2590 ASQIGESATV
+2590 ASQIEENATV
-2600 YELLGD
+2600 HQLLGD
-2606 AYKAAENQEKANA
+2606 AYKAVENEEKAGI

-2631 IDRGEHNWE
+2631 IDRSGQNWD
-2640 YYGLADQLLQKGI
+2640 YYQLASQLLEKGI
-2653 MPEKALEFAKRVL
+2653 MPEKALEFIDRVT
-2666 QTHPNPHHD
+2666 QVHSGSYHA
-2675 AMLGEAYLLNEQ
+2675 AMMGEAYLLNGE
-2687 YEESEK
+2687 YEK
-2693 SFKRALANPDLP
+2693 SAENFKRALSGEDSP
-2705 FDTGAIWPHLKRAG
+2705 FEASMVWSSLERAS
-2719 KNVKDEERFIQL
+2719 KTVKDGERFIEL
-2731 MEVLTGTI
+2731 MEVLTETI
-2739 LLNTTER
+2739 PLDANER
-2746 MHANLVLSTFYHEHN
+2746 MHANLVFSTFYHERN

-2768 YMRKSGVVPESA
+2768 YIQKSGVVPERA

-2786 FDNAGDVGYNK
+2786 FDNTGGIGYNK
-2797 VYIPE
+2797 TYISE
-2802 DAVEIDKTA
+2802 DATEIDKTMTYA
-2811 AYEGTD
+2811 GKD
-2817 GKISWGQGTDET
+2817 GQIGWKQGADET
-2829 LDGTVDLAPIFGFR
+2829 FDGYVNFAPIFGFGEL
-2843 DLNPALEDMEQ
+2843 DQVLMAAQQPDPE
-2854 LNPQLDTVLAYTW
+2854 LDTVLAYAW
-2867 TTVNAPD
+2867 TTVNSPD
-2874 ERGARIWIST
+2874 ERQARIWIST
-2884 HNPAKIWFNGKE
+2884 FNNAKVWFNGKE
-2896 VSTISQAQQTMSDN
+2896 VSTIDRELQFRSDEH
-2910 QHTVPVTL
+2910 HTVPVTL
-2918 HTGKNNILVKLSGR
+2918 HAGRNSILVKLVGR
-2932 RWGWKLQLWLTDVD
+2932 QWGWGFHLWLTDAD
-2946 GFPFEDLEF
+2946 GFPLEDLEYMH
-2955 INSPTIQESVEE
+2955 SPTIQKSVEE